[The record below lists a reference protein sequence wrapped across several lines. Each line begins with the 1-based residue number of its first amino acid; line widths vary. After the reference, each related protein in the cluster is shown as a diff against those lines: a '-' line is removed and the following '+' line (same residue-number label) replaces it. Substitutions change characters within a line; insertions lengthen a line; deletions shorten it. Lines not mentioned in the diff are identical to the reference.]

1 MIHFI
6 KTTFTPH
13 KIKRLIIS
21 ETIGRFIA
29 FLIGLSST
37 KLFTYTV
44 IEEKKLRNLF
54 GILPRKQIVVHRAPH
69 WVELLFAVLVGFIA
83 MELFNY
89 IFQQLNTKRLR
100 IKSFRVYIILK
111 RKYPLIAIKRRARK
125 INRPLDSI

>member
-6 KTTFTPH
+6 KTTFTVN

-21 ETIGRFIA
+21 ETIGRFLA
-29 FLIGLSST
+29 FIIGLSST

-54 GILPRKQIVVHRAPH
+54 GILPRKHIVVHRAPH
-69 WVELLFAVLVGFIA
+69 WVEMLFAVLVGFIV

-89 IFQQLNTKRLR
+89 LFQQLNTRRMR
-100 IKSFRVYIILK
+100 IKTLRVYVVLK
-111 RKYPLIAIKRRARK
+111 RKYPLIAIKRRPRK